1 MSDKDMC
8 EILEKDNSEIL
19 YNAGF
24 TDEEVQRLS
33 KLRQKLA
40 RREQV
45 EVMADYR
52 RLEFVRWLVQTGRLT
67 DQVA

>member
-8 EILEKDNSEIL
+8 EILEKDNCEIL
-19 YNAGF
+19 YSAGF

-33 KLRQKLA
+33 KLRQELA
-40 RREQV
+40 QREQV
-45 EVMADYR
+45 AVMADYR
-52 RLEFVRWLVQTGRLT
+52 RLQFVRWLVQTGRLT